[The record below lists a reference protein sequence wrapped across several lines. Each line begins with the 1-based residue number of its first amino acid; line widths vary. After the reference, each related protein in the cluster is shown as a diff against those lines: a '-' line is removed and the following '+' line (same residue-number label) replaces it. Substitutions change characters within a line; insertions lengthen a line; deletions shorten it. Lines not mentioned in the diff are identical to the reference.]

1 MSARASLPPPPH
13 LRPETLLL
21 TPLRTPR
28 SFARPPIRRFIRE
41 VCQKLNEPK
50 HNLMARV
57 LEQTGKIFILDL
69 MAQVEAVEDKGGQ
82 FVADGTRRRTRGG
95 VFLNLLKAQVTK
107 EQWDKIF
114 EEEKEAQKRR
124 KAMKRRLRYN
134 GEAARE
140 GEKTPTQASPLPL
153 SYKCVLQS

>member
-1 MSARASLPPPPH
+1 MRFSNICVLSLALMSLSCAK
-13 LRPETLLL
+13 E
-21 TPLRTPR
+21 
-28 SFARPPIRRFIRE
+28 
-41 VCQKLNEPK
+41 
-50 HNLMARV
+50 
-57 LEQTGKIFILDL
+57 LD
-69 MAQVEAVEDKGGQ
+69 
-82 FVADGTRRRTRGG
+82 F
-95 VFLNLLKAQVTK
+95 
-107 EQWDKIF
+107 F